1 MSKFLK
7 VIVNLVLVCALLSA
21 AALLVPSLV
30 GVEMNIIENDRVETN
45 LSVGTVVYGQT
56 KSLQDVEF
64 GDNVFVEEADGSK
77 YLYRVNAVDAENGTV
92 VLKDARNDA
101 AQTVEK
107 NVSSL
112 CVAYVTVP
120 VLGYL
125 AVAAGSVK
133 GWVIIG
139 LVAVLLL
146 LLFILSEIWRK
157 DKLKEEEEDD
167 EDGDAEELEQAR
179 EEKKRLKKEKKAKKK
194 ADRAAQDED
203 EDEEYEEY
211 LKKKEE
217 KKAAKRARKAAKKEA
232 KHLSEESTT
241 RAIEMEP
248 EEEPIQNT
256 ADLFEAA
263 RVEIASSVASAM
275 AEEQSPAPQ
284 IESAG
289 EPVIDLELALTQELS
304 RATKDDTDGQAE
316 LSGDAEAAAASL
328 EEMQEDSQEIVMPCY
343 SADELIRK
351 AILAGD
357 EPDIIEDKDL
367 GLTLLDYSD
376 RKSVV

>member
-211 LKKKEE
+211 LKMNEE

-367 GLTLLDYSD
+367 GLTLLDYS
-376 RKSVV
+376 STL

>member
-7 VIVNLVLVCALLSA
+7 VIVNIVLVCALLSA
-21 AALLVPSLV
+21 AALLVPSLL

-45 LSVGTVVYGQT
+45 LSVGTVVYGKT
-56 KSLQDVEF
+56 KSLQEVEF
-64 GDNVFVEEADGSK
+64 GDDVFAEETDGSQ

-92 VLKDARNDA
+92 VLKNARNDA
-101 AQTVEK
+101 AEPVQKT
-107 NVSSL
+107 VSSL
-112 CVAYVTVP
+112 CVAYITVP

-157 DKLKEEEEDD
+157 DKLREEEEDD
-167 EDGDAEELEQAR
+167 EDGDAEEMELAR
-179 EEKKRLKKEKKAKKK
+179 AEKKRLKKEKKARRK
-194 ADRAAQDED
+194 ADRDEDDDD

-217 KKAAKRARKAAKKEA
+217 KKAAKRARKAARKEA
-232 KHLSEESTT
+232 KHLSDDPTT
-241 RAIEMEP
+241 RAIEAEP
-248 EEEPIQNT
+248 EKETEEPVQNT

-275 AEEQSPAPQ
+275 AEGQTPVSQADSP
-284 IESAG
+284 
-289 EPVIDLELALTQELS
+289 EPTIDLEQALARELS
-304 RATKDDTDGQAE
+304 RAAGEMPESAGGE
-316 LSGDAEAAAASL
+316 AEAAAAVQDEMP
-328 EEMQEDSQEIVMPCY
+328 EETQEIVIPCHT
-343 SADELIRK
+343 ADELIRK

-357 EPDIIEDKDL
+357 EPDIVEDKDL
-367 GLTLLDYSD
+367 GLTLLDYS
-376 RKSVV
+376 SIL

>member
-367 GLTLLDYSD
+367 GLTLLDYS
-376 RKSVV
+376 STL

>member
-21 AALLVPSLV
+21 AALLVPSLL

-64 GDNVFVEEADGSK
+64 ADNVFVEESDGSK
-77 YLYRVNAVDAENGTV
+77 YLYRVNAVDAESDTV

-107 NVSSL
+107 TVSSL

-139 LVAVLLL
+139 LVAILLL

-194 ADRAAQDED
+194 ADRDAQDED

-232 KHLSEESTT
+232 RHLSEEPTT
-241 RAIEMEP
+241 RAIEAEA
-248 EEEPIQNT
+248 EEEPVQNT

-275 AEEQSPAPQ
+275 AEEQGTASQ
-284 IESAG
+284 TENTE
-289 EPVIDLELALTQELS
+289 EPVIDLEMALTQELS
-304 RATKDDTDGQAE
+304 RATKDDTDGQGE
-316 LSGDAEAAAASL
+316 SSGEDEAAAASQ
-328 EEMQEDSQEIVMPCY
+328 EEVQEDSQEIVMPCY

-367 GLTLLDYSD
+367 GLTLLDYS
-376 RKSVV
+376 STL

>member
-7 VIVNLVLVCALLSA
+7 VIVNIVLVCALLST
-21 AALLVPSLV
+21 AALLVPSLM

-45 LSVGTVVYGQT
+45 LAVGTVVYGKT
-56 KSLQDVEF
+56 KNLQEIEF
-64 GDNVFVEEADGSK
+64 GKNVFVEEADGSQ

-92 VLKDARNDA
+92 VLKDARNDSA
-101 AQTVEK
+101 DPVEK

-112 CVAYVTVP
+112 CVAYITVP
-120 VLGYL
+120 ALGYL

-139 LVAVLLL
+139 LVAILLL
-146 LLFILSEIWRK
+146 LLFILSELWRK

-167 EDGDAEELEQAR
+167 EDGDAEEMELAR
-179 EEKKRLKKEKKAKKK
+179 EEKKRMKKEKKARKK
-194 ADRAAQDED
+194 AARAADD
-203 EDEEYEEY
+203 DDDEEYEEY

-217 KKAAKRARKAAKKEA
+217 KKAVKRARKAAKKEA
-232 KHLSEESTT
+232 RHLNEEPTT
-241 RAIEMEP
+241 RAIESEP
-248 EEEPIQNT
+248 ETENEPVQNT

-275 AEEQSPAPQ
+275 AEEQNPTAQSPAEQEPTIDLESVLAQ
-284 IESAG
+284 ELDKTTDALTEQQSAG
-289 EPVIDLELALTQELS
+289 EMETA
-304 RATKDDTDGQAE
+304 ATAQAE
-316 LSGDAEAAAASL
+316 IQ
-328 EEMQEDSQEIVMPCY
+328 EESHEIVIPCH

-357 EPDIIEDKDL
+357 EPDIVEDRDL
-367 GLTLLDYSD
+367 GLTLLDYS
-376 RKSVV
+376 SIL

>member
-357 EPDIIEDKDL
+357 EPDIIEDKEL
-367 GLTLLDYSD
+367 GLTLLDYSS
-376 RKSVV
+376 KL

>member
-1 MSKFLK
+1 M
-7 VIVNLVLVCALLSA
+7 
-21 AALLVPSLV
+21 
-30 GVEMNIIENDRVETN
+30 
-45 LSVGTVVYGQT
+45 
-56 KSLQDVEF
+56 
-64 GDNVFVEEADGSK
+64 
-77 YLYRVNAVDAENGTV
+77 
-92 VLKDARNDA
+92 
-101 AQTVEK
+101 EK

-367 GLTLLDYSD
+367 GLTLLDYS
-376 RKSVV
+376 STL

>member
-248 EEEPIQNT
+248 EEEPVQNT

-367 GLTLLDYSD
+367 GLTLLDYS
-376 RKSVV
+376 STL

>member
-92 VLKDARNDA
+92 VLKDARNEA

-367 GLTLLDYSD
+367 GLTLLDYS
-376 RKSVV
+376 STL

>member
-7 VIVNLVLVCALLSA
+7 IIVNIVLVCALLSA
-21 AALLVPSLV
+21 AALLVPPLL

-45 LSVGTVVYGQT
+45 LSVGTVVYGRT
-56 KSLQDVEF
+56 KNLQDIEF
-64 GDNVFVEEADGSK
+64 GKNVFVEEADGSK
-77 YLYRVNAVDAENGTV
+77 YLYRVNAIDAENGTA

-107 NVSSL
+107 TVSSL

-139 LVAVLLL
+139 LVALLLL

-167 EDGDAEELEQAR
+167 EDGDAEEMELAR
-179 EEKKRLKKEKKAKKK
+179 AEKKRLKKEKKARRK
-194 ADRAAQDED
+194 ADRDADDED
-203 EDEEYEEY
+203 EDEEYEAY

-232 KHLSEESTT
+232 KHLNEEPIT
-241 RAIEMEP
+241 RAIEAEP
-248 EEEPIQNT
+248 EKKEEAVQNT

-275 AEEQSPAPQ
+275 AEGQTPAAQ
-284 IESAG
+284 TENAS
-289 EPVIDLELALTQELS
+289 EPLIDLEMALTQELS
-304 RATKDDTDGQAE
+304 RTTGEMAE
-316 LSGDAEAAAASL
+316 TETPSGEAEAAAAAQ
-328 EEMQEDSQEIVMPCY
+328 EEMQEESQEIVIPCHT
-343 SADELIRK
+343 ADELIRK

-357 EPDIIEDKDL
+357 EPDIVEDKDL
-367 GLTLLDYSD
+367 GLTLLDYS
-376 RKSVV
+376 SIL

>member
-92 VLKDARNDA
+92 VLKDARNEA

-275 AEEQSPAPQ
+275 EEEQSPAPQ

-367 GLTLLDYSD
+367 GLTLLDYS
-376 RKSVV
+376 STL

>member
-7 VIVNLVLVCALLSA
+7 IIVNIVLVCALLSA
-21 AALLVPSLV
+21 AALLVPSLL

-45 LSVGTVVYGQT
+45 LSVGTVVYGQS

-64 GDNVFVEEADGSK
+64 GDNVFIEETDGSE

-107 NVSSL
+107 TLSSV
-112 CVAYVTVP
+112 CVVFVTVP

-139 LVAVLLL
+139 LAAVLLL

-157 DKLKEEEEDD
+157 DKLQEE
-167 EDGDAEELEQAR
+167 
-179 EEKKRLKKEKKAKKK
+179 
-194 ADRAAQDED
+194 
-203 EDEEYEEY
+203 EDEEYEAY

-232 KHLSEESTT
+232 KHLNEEPTT
-241 RAIEMEP
+241 RAIEAEP
-248 EEEPIQNT
+248 EPVQNT

-263 RVEIASSVASAM
+263 RAEIASSVASAM
-275 AEEQSPAPQ
+275 AEDQDPVGQNRTAAEPAINP
-284 IESAG
+284 EM
-289 EPVIDLELALTQELS
+289 ALTQEVS
-304 RATKDDTDGQAE
+304 GAAANEHETQTA
-316 LSGDAEAAAASL
+316 GDAENEMAVASQETL
-328 EEMQEDSQEIVMPCY
+328 QEDSQQIVIPCY

-357 EPDIIEDKDL
+357 EPDIVEDRDL
-367 GLTLLDYSD
+367 GLTLLDYS
-376 RKSVV
+376 SIL

>member
-92 VLKDARNDA
+92 VLKDARNEA

-203 EDEEYEEY
+203 EDEVYEEY

-248 EEEPIQNT
+248 EEEPVQNT

-367 GLTLLDYSD
+367 GLTLLDYS
-376 RKSVV
+376 STL

>member
-7 VIVNLVLVCALLSA
+7 IIVNIVLVCALLSA
-21 AALLVPSLV
+21 AALLVPSLL

-45 LSVGTVVYGQT
+45 LSVGTVVYGQS

-64 GDNVFVEEADGSK
+64 GDNVFIEETDGSE

-107 NVSSL
+107 TLSSV
-112 CVAYVTVP
+112 CVVFVTVP

-139 LVAVLLL
+139 LAAVLLL

-157 DKLKEEEEDD
+157 DKLQEEEEDD
-167 EDGDAEELEQAR
+167 EDGDAEEMEQAR
-179 EEKKRLKKEKKAKKK
+179 EEKKKMKKEKKARKK
-194 ADRAAQDED
+194 AAKEARDEE
-203 EDEEYEEY
+203 EDEEYEAY

-217 KKAAKRARKAAKKEA
+217 KKAAQRARKAAKKEA
-232 KHLSEESTT
+232 KHLNEEPTT
-241 RAIEMEP
+241 RAIEAEP
-248 EEEPIQNT
+248 EPVQNT

-263 RVEIASSVASAM
+263 RAEIASSVASAM
-275 AEEQSPAPQ
+275 AEDQDPVGQNRTAAEPAINP
-284 IESAG
+284 EM
-289 EPVIDLELALTQELS
+289 ALTQEVS
-304 RATKDDTDGQAE
+304 GAAANEHETQTA
-316 LSGDAEAAAASL
+316 GDAENEMAVASQETL
-328 EEMQEDSQEIVMPCY
+328 QEDSQQIVIPCY

-357 EPDIIEDKDL
+357 EPDIVEDRDL
-367 GLTLLDYSD
+367 GLTLLDYS
-376 RKSVV
+376 SIL

>member
-45 LSVGTVVYGQT
+45 LAVGTVVYGQT
-56 KSLQDVEF
+56 KRLQDVEF

-367 GLTLLDYSD
+367 GLTLLDYS
-376 RKSVV
+376 STL

>member
-92 VLKDARNDA
+92 VLKDARNEA

-256 ADLFEAA
+256 ADLFETA

-367 GLTLLDYSD
+367 GLTLLDYS
-376 RKSVV
+376 STL

>member
-21 AALLVPSLV
+21 AALLVPSLL

-64 GDNVFVEEADGSK
+64 ADNVFVEESDGSK
-77 YLYRVNAVDAENGTV
+77 YLYRVNAVDAESDTV

-107 NVSSL
+107 TVSSL

-139 LVAVLLL
+139 LVAILLL

-157 DKLKEEEEDD
+157 DKLKECNHQ
-167 EDGDAEELEQAR
+167 G
-179 EEKKRLKKEKKAKKK
+179 
-194 ADRAAQDED
+194 
-203 EDEEYEEY
+203 
-211 LKKKEE
+211 
-217 KKAAKRARKAAKKEA
+217 
-232 KHLSEESTT
+232 
-241 RAIEMEP
+241 
-248 EEEPIQNT
+248 
-256 ADLFEAA
+256 
-263 RVEIASSVASAM
+263 
-275 AEEQSPAPQ
+275 
-284 IESAG
+284 
-289 EPVIDLELALTQELS
+289 
-304 RATKDDTDGQAE
+304 
-316 LSGDAEAAAASL
+316 
-328 EEMQEDSQEIVMPCY
+328 CY
-343 SADELIRK
+343 
-351 AILAGD
+351 
-357 EPDIIEDKDL
+357 
-367 GLTLLDYSD
+367 
-376 RKSVV
+376 

>member
-101 AQTVEK
+101 VQTVEK

-367 GLTLLDYSD
+367 GLTLLDYS
-376 RKSVV
+376 STL

>member
-21 AALLVPSLV
+21 AALLVPSLL

-64 GDNVFVEEADGSK
+64 ADNVFVEESDGSK
-77 YLYRVNAVDAENGTV
+77 YLYRVNAVDAESDTV

-107 NVSSL
+107 TVSSL

-139 LVAVLLL
+139 LVAILLL

-194 ADRAAQDED
+194 ADRDAQDED

-232 KHLSEESTT
+232 RHLSEEPTT
-241 RAIEMEP
+241 RAIEAEA
-248 EEEPIQNT
+248 EEEPVQNT

-275 AEEQSPAPQ
+275 AEEQGTASQ
-284 IESAG
+284 TENTE
-289 EPVIDLELALTQELS
+289 EPVIDLEMALTQELS
-304 RATKDDTDGQAE
+304 RTTKDDTDGQGE
-316 LSGDAEAAAASL
+316 SSGEDEAAAASQ
-328 EEMQEDSQEIVMPCY
+328 EEVQEDSQEIVMPCY

-367 GLTLLDYSD
+367 GLTLLDYS
-376 RKSVV
+376 STL

>member
-56 KSLQDVEF
+56 KSVQDVEC

-92 VLKDARNDA
+92 VLKDARNEA

-167 EDGDAEELEQAR
+167 EDGDA
-179 EEKKRLKKEKKAKKK
+179 KKR
-194 ADRAAQDED
+194 
-203 EDEEYEEY
+203 
-211 LKKKEE
+211 
-217 KKAAKRARKAAKKEA
+217 
-232 KHLSEESTT
+232 
-241 RAIEMEP
+241 
-248 EEEPIQNT
+248 N
-256 ADLFEAA
+256 
-263 RVEIASSVASAM
+263 
-275 AEEQSPAPQ
+275 
-284 IESAG
+284 G
-289 EPVIDLELALTQELS
+289 
-304 RATKDDTDGQAE
+304 
-316 LSGDAEAAAASL
+316 
-328 EEMQEDSQEIVMPCY
+328 
-343 SADELIRK
+343 
-351 AILAGD
+351 
-357 EPDIIEDKDL
+357 
-367 GLTLLDYSD
+367 
-376 RKSVV
+376 

>member
-7 VIVNLVLVCALLSA
+7 IIVNIVLVCALLSA
-21 AALLVPSLV
+21 AALLVPSLL

-45 LSVGTVVYGQT
+45 LSVGTVVYGRT
-56 KSLQDVEF
+56 KNLQDIEF
-64 GDNVFVEEADGSK
+64 GKNVFVEEADGSK
-77 YLYRVNAVDAENGTV
+77 YLYRVNAIDAENGTA

-107 NVSSL
+107 TVSSL

-139 LVAVLLL
+139 LVALLLL

-167 EDGDAEELEQAR
+167 EDGDAEEMELAR
-179 EEKKRLKKEKKAKKK
+179 AEKKRLKKEKKARRK
-194 ADRAAQDED
+194 ADRDADDED
-203 EDEEYEEY
+203 EDEEYEAY

-232 KHLSEESTT
+232 KHLNGEPIT
-241 RAIEMEP
+241 RAIEAEP
-248 EEEPIQNT
+248 EKKEEAVQNT

-275 AEEQSPAPQ
+275 AEGQTPAAQ
-284 IESAG
+284 TENAS
-289 EPVIDLELALTQELS
+289 EPLIDLEMALTQELS
-304 RATKDDTDGQAE
+304 RTTGEMAE
-316 LSGDAEAAAASL
+316 TETPSGEAEAAAAAQ
-328 EEMQEDSQEIVMPCY
+328 EEMQEESQEIVIPCHT
-343 SADELIRK
+343 ADELIRK

-357 EPDIIEDKDL
+357 EPDIVEDKDL
-367 GLTLLDYSD
+367 GLTLLDYS
-376 RKSVV
+376 SIL

>member
-112 CVAYVTVP
+112 RVAYVTVP

-248 EEEPIQNT
+248 EEEPVQNT
-256 ADLFEAA
+256 SDLFEAA

-367 GLTLLDYSD
+367 GLTLLDYS
-376 RKSVV
+376 STL

>member
-7 VIVNLVLVCALLSA
+7 FIVNIVLVCALLSA
-21 AALLVPSLV
+21 AALLVPSLL

-45 LSVGTVVYGQT
+45 LSVGTVVYGKT
-56 KSLQDVEF
+56 KSLQEVEF
-64 GDNVFVEEADGSK
+64 GDDVFVEETDGSQ

-92 VLKDARNDA
+92 VLKNARNDA
-101 AQTVEK
+101 AETLQKT
-107 NVSSL
+107 VSSL
-112 CVAYVTVP
+112 CVAYITVP

-167 EDGDAEELEQAR
+167 EDGDAEEMELAR
-179 EEKKRLKKEKKAKKK
+179 AEKKRLKKEKKARRK
-194 ADRAAQDED
+194 ADRDEDDED

-232 KHLSEESTT
+232 RHLSDEPTT
-241 RAIEMEP
+241 RAIEAEP
-248 EEEPIQNT
+248 EKETEEPVQNT

-275 AEEQSPAPQ
+275 AEGQTPVSQADSP
-284 IESAG
+284 
-289 EPVIDLELALTQELS
+289 EPTIDLEQALARELS
-304 RATKDDTDGQAE
+304 RATGEMTESAGGE
-316 LSGDAEAAAASL
+316 AEAAAAVQ
-328 EEMQEDSQEIVMPCY
+328 EEMPEETQEIVIPCHT
-343 SADELIRK
+343 ADELIRK

-357 EPDIIEDKDL
+357 EPDIVEDKDL
-367 GLTLLDYSD
+367 GLTLLDYS
-376 RKSVV
+376 SIL

>member
-45 LSVGTVVYGQT
+45 LSVGTVVYGLT

-367 GLTLLDYSD
+367 GLTLLDYS
-376 RKSVV
+376 STL

>member
-21 AALLVPSLV
+21 AALLVPSLL

-64 GDNVFVEEADGSK
+64 ADNVFVEESDGSK
-77 YLYRVNAVDAENGTV
+77 YLYRVNAVDAESDTV

-107 NVSSL
+107 TVSSL

-139 LVAVLLL
+139 LVAILLL

-194 ADRAAQDED
+194 ADRDALDED

-232 KHLSEESTT
+232 RHLSEEPTT
-241 RAIEMEP
+241 RAIEAEA
-248 EEEPIQNT
+248 EEEPVQNT

-275 AEEQSPAPQ
+275 AEEQGTASQ
-284 IESAG
+284 TENTE
-289 EPVIDLELALTQELS
+289 EPVIDLEMALTQELS
-304 RATKDDTDGQAE
+304 RATKDDTDGQGE
-316 LSGDAEAAAASL
+316 SSGEDEAAAASQ
-328 EEMQEDSQEIVMPCY
+328 EEVQEDSQEIVMPCY

-367 GLTLLDYSD
+367 GLTLLDYS
-376 RKSVV
+376 STL

>member
-7 VIVNLVLVCALLSA
+7 VIVNIVLVCALLSA
-21 AALLVPSLV
+21 AALLVPSLL

-45 LSVGTVVYGQT
+45 LSVGTVVYGKT
-56 KSLQDVEF
+56 KSLQEVEF
-64 GDNVFVEEADGSK
+64 GDDVFVEEADGSQ

-92 VLKDARNDA
+92 VLKNARNDA
-101 AQTVEK
+101 AEPVQKT
-107 NVSSL
+107 VSSL
-112 CVAYVTVP
+112 CVAYITVP

-157 DKLKEEEEDD
+157 DKLREEEEDD
-167 EDGDAEELEQAR
+167 EDGDAEEMELAR
-179 EEKKRLKKEKKAKKK
+179 AEKKRLKKEKKARRK
-194 ADRAAQDED
+194 ADRDEDDDD

-217 KKAAKRARKAAKKEA
+217 KKAAKRARKAARKEA
-232 KHLSEESTT
+232 KHLSDEPTT
-241 RAIEMEP
+241 RAIEAEP
-248 EEEPIQNT
+248 EKEAEPVQNT

-275 AEEQSPAPQ
+275 AEGQAPASQANAP
-284 IESAG
+284 
-289 EPVIDLELALTQELS
+289 EPTIDLEQALAQELS
-304 RATKDDTDGQAE
+304 RATGEVLEPATGE
-316 LSGDAEAAAASL
+316 AEAAAAVQ
-328 EEMQEDSQEIVMPCY
+328 EEVQEESQEIVIPCHT
-343 SADELIRK
+343 ADELIRK

-357 EPDIIEDKDL
+357 EPDIVEDKDL
-367 GLTLLDYSD
+367 GLTLLDYS
-376 RKSVV
+376 SIL